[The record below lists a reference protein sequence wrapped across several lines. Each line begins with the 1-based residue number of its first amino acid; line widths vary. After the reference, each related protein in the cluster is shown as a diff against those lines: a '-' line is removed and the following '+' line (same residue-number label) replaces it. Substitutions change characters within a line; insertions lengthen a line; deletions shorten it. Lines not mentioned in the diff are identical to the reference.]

1 VDPGNVPKAE
11 CGFDNNNGNIVNV
24 LDAKMVVAPI
34 TSSRKPYLMVLFDTS
49 SAGVVMMIS
58 HIIVHTKRDIKKLER
73 AYI

>member
-1 VDPGNVPKAE
+1 
-11 CGFDNNNGNIVNV
+11 
-24 LDAKMVVAPI
+24 MVVAPI